1 MIRSYD
7 PKLGVSVFF
16 KKNVRLSE
24 AQLDSKIRDMLTRS
38 DFERIPGA
46 DAAVYNNIGDL
57 CNDAGYRERALSYWG
72 DAIDAYLKVER
83 WDAAAAICRKILR
96 ISPTAIRARCTLAWL
111 AIGKG
116 MSGEASQLIHDYA
129 DAAVYAGRDH
139 LAVSQLK
146 RMGDAAASP
155 PIRQAV
161 AETLLQLGAD
171 QAADYFFG
179 LINRNTNTTPRTESP
194 DRLWAAVRHAALLG
208 PTQLAN

>member
-1 MIRSYD
+1 MFRRN
-7 PKLGVSVFF
+7 P
-16 KKNVRLSE
+16 RLSAE
-24 AQLDSKIRDMLTRS
+24 QLESRIRDMLTRS

-46 DAAVYNNIGDL
+46 DAALYNSIGDL
-57 CNDAGYRERALSYWG
+57 CNESGYRERALTYWG

-83 WDAAAAICRKILR
+83 WDAAAAICRKLLR
-96 ISPTAIRARCTLAWL
+96 IAPTAIRARCTLAWL

-116 MSGEASQLIHDYA
+116 MSGEATQLIHDYA
-129 DAAVYAGRDH
+129 DAALHAGRDH

-146 RMGDAAASP
+146 RMGDAAASR

-179 LINRNTNTTPRTESP
+179 LVNREQNPATRRAESP
-194 DRLWAAVRHAALLG
+194 DTVWAAVRHAALLG
-208 PTQLAN
+208 PAQLAN